1 MASRVDGLSRF
12 YTAHLCAKHTHTHTH
27 RQTILRTTSVATATS
42 MHCVHVMWPK
52 NWDLKIHHPSAR
64 GRLVC
69 QASNQGW
76 ALITTGAVPGYGK
89 GFGGQIILQ

>member
-1 MASRVDGLSRF
+1 
-12 YTAHLCAKHTHTHTH
+12 
-27 RQTILRTTSVATATS
+27 
-42 MHCVHVMWPK
+42 MWPK